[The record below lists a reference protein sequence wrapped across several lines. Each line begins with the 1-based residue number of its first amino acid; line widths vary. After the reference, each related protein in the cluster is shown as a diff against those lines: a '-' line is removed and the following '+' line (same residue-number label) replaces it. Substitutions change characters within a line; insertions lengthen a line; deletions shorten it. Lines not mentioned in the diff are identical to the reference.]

1 MSSHDLT
8 LDMTLKAIHT
18 MDAGQHVELKFV
30 VRPSGDCD
38 RGEGQVMSILTTK
51 RRRRPVA
58 DLPSAWLG
66 AGMVIGCAVTLLIGW
81 LVR

>member
-38 RGEGQVMSILTTK
+38 GGDLTLRLT
-51 RRRRPVA
+51 PVQSV
-58 DLPSAWLG
+58 PYMLG
-66 AGMVIGCAVTLLIGW
+66 DRIFVHIRTS
-81 LVR
+81 